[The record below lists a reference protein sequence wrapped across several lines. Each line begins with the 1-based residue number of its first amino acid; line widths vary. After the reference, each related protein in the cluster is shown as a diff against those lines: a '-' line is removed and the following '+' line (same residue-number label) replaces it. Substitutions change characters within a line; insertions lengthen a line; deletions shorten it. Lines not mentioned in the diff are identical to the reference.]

1 MEDNGKRMLS
11 WDIVKGITILIMI
24 VGHVASIPQ
33 QLRNFIFS
41 FHMPVFFVANAYFI
55 KNYQIGYNLKRSS
68 KSLLLPYI
76 LVCVVTAMLCV
87 NINDDMSTN
96 YRVFGARILD
106 MIGGI
111 SKKSELFPWFESVWM
126 VWFVVCL
133 FAARMIYI
141 VSMRVLKKAPEI
153 VRFLAVCLLTYTG
166 YYIGTN
172 ISFLPWSLDIAL
184 FAQIFM
190 WFGDFIHRKRSFLPY
205 KRYIA
210 CVGMVV
216 WILLTLN
223 GYWLELAIRR
233 YPGGSDC
240 HCQCQDRGSSVRRTD
255 QAETG

>member
-1 MEDNGKRMLS
+1 M
-11 WDIVKGITILIMI
+11 
-24 VGHVASIPQ
+24 
-33 QLRNFIFS
+33 
-41 FHMPVFFVANAYFI
+41 ANAYFI

-111 SKKSELFPWFESVWM
+111 SKKSELFPRFESVWM

-153 VRFLAVCLLTYTG
+153 IRLLAVCLLTYTG

-190 WFGDFIHRKRSFLPY
+190 WFGDFIHRKGSSYRISDISHVWAWWSGF
-205 KRYIA
+205 
-210 CVGMVV
+210 VDVE
-216 WILLTLN
+216 WILART
-223 GYWLELAIRR
+223 GYKKISGRDNLYCYCACR
-233 YPGGSDC
+233 
-240 HCQCQDRGSSVRRTD
+240 
-255 QAETG
+255 

>member
-1 MEDNGKRMLS
+1 MCMEDNGKRMLS

-68 KSLLLPYI
+68 KSLVLPYI

-111 SKKSELFPWFESVWM
+111 SKKSELFPRFESVWM

-153 VRFLAVCLLTYTG
+153 IRLLAVCLLTYTG
-166 YYIGTN
+166 YY
-172 ISFLPWSLDIAL
+172 LSL
-184 FAQIFM
+184 
-190 WFGDFIHRKRSFLPY
+190 IH
-205 KRYIA
+205 I
-210 CVGMVV
+210 
-216 WILLTLN
+216 
-223 GYWLELAIRR
+223 
-233 YPGGSDC
+233 
-240 HCQCQDRGSSVRRTD
+240 
-255 QAETG
+255 